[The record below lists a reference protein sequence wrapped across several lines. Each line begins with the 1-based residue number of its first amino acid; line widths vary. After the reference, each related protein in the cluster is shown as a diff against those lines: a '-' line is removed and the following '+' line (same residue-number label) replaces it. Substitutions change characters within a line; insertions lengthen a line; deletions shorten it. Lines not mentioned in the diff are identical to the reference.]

1 MSAYRHGTE
10 TEHSASGEES
20 DNGSEFRMESVMYV
34 SSAAATIFIV
44 GLLVA
49 GVLLLALLIALIV
62 MLQSCQTRNSG
73 ALEMSKSIDQSYDY
87 CRTATLH
94 AELNSF
100 ELYSLPE
107 FCTDL
112 AVHYIKD
119 GRYTSDL
126 SYMVSIVEDYFK
138 NVTPVVGGRDVV
150 LMDLDDLLPSDSFYT
165 NPMFYRFHHDGYDDG
180 DKEAK
185 HVFLLEIYTKLRS
198 GGWPLVLLSREPE
211 KQQPMIVDKLIAARF
226 EGWSKLI
233 MRSDEEMKIDT
244 RKYFFKQKAIMQAK
258 GYHIRAVISSRMDAL
273 VGPFI
278 GTRVFKLPNPSTQP
292 LSMIDTQEAER

>member
-150 LMDLDDLLPSDSFYT
+150 LMDLDDLLP
-165 NPMFYRFHHDGYDDG
+165 
-180 DKEAK
+180 
-185 HVFLLEIYTKLRS
+185 
-198 GGWPLVLLSREPE
+198 EPE